1 MSPLFFP
8 LEDREVVWNILCI
21 VRLSTLCW
29 IEEKKL
35 RNQAVVRVPFC
46 QRRGTSTCVV
56 LLITSAVLP
65 MAVIHKNTLFLYTS
79 FKPPYMMQLLL
90 SCFFFFFFPIK
101 AKQGGFFPLVTS
113 PSFLAPCLA
122 LPKVLGKKGKKYF
135 LLFLTDSWVEGE
147 RGSFQFET

>member
-90 SCFFFFFFPIK
+90 SCFFFFFFPH
-101 AKQGGFFPLVTS
+101 QSQTGWFFS
-113 PSFLAPCLA
+113 
-122 LPKVLGKKGKKYF
+122 LGNIS
-135 LLFLTDSWVEGE
+135 LLFGSMPGSSQGAWKE
-147 RGSFQFET
+147 RKKIFPFVLDGFMGRGRKG